1 MYYVADT
8 HAFLWYLMDSPKLSK
23 KSREIFDLCD
33 RGEGTIVISALVLLE
48 VMDILDKKKV
58 NLNFEE
64 IISKITQASNFI
76 ISEINLSLILEANR
90 IKGFKDIY
98 DRVIVSTA
106 KIFDAY
112 LISKD
117 RIIRKYYKMTIW

>member
-23 KSREIFDLCD
+23 KAREIFDLCD
-33 RGEGTIVISALVLLE
+33 NGQGTIIISVLVLLE
-48 VMDILDKKKV
+48 VIDILDKKKV
-58 NLNFEE
+58 DLNFDE
-64 IISKITQASNFI
+64 IITKIIQADNFI
-76 ISEINLSLILEANR
+76 ISEINLSLILEVNNV
-90 IKGFKDIY
+90 KGFKDLY

-106 KIFDAY
+106 KIFDAS

-117 RIIRKYYKMTIW
+117 RIIRNYYKKIIW

>member
-1 MYYVADT
+1 MYYIADT

-23 KSREIFDLCD
+23 RAREIFDLCD
-33 RGEGTIVISALVLLE
+33 RGEVTIVISALVLLE

-58 NLNFEE
+58 DLDFEE
-64 IISKITQASNFI
+64 IITKITQASNFI

-106 KIFDAY
+106 EIFDAY
-112 LISKD
+112 LVSKD
-117 RIIRKYYKMTIW
+117 RIILKYYKKTVW

>member
-1 MYYVADT
+1 MYYVTDT
-8 HAFLWYLMDSPKLSK
+8 HAFLWYLIDSPKLSK
-23 KSREIFDLCD
+23 KAREIFDLCD
-33 RGEGTIVISALVLLE
+33 RGKGTIVISTLVLLE

-58 NLNFEE
+58 DLNFEE
-64 IISKITQASNFI
+64 IITKITQASNFI

-90 IKGFKDIY
+90 IKEFKDLY

-106 KIFDAY
+106 KIFDAG

-117 RIIRKYYKMTIW
+117 RIIKKYYKRTIW